1 MSAKSKS
8 PFPTREEILNYIQET
23 PGRVGKRELGRAFKL
38 NPAQKTRLKKE
49 LKALADEGLIERGH
63 GRKFV
68 EPGSLPGVTVVEV
81 SGTDIDGEI
90 LAKPVTWEHETPPP
104 IIYMAPLRQ
113 GQRALANGERVLAR
127 LEKLENEDDDRI
139 AYEARTIRR
148 IAHAPSETLGV
159 YMEHPSGEG
168 RVRSTN
174 RRHKSHF
181 LVTDDGGFDLKDGD
195 LVLTHA
201 VPGKRLGLPRVKVQE
216 KISRA
221 GPKAISLIAIY
232 EHDIPNRFPIEAVET
247 AEAAI
252 AAPLGKREDLRK
264 VPLITID
271 GEDARDFD
279 DAVFAEPD
287 AEVDGGWHLIV
298 AIADVS
304 WYVRPDSA
312 LDKEAY
318 KRGNS
323 VYFPD
328 RVVPM
333 LPEAL
338 SNGWCSLVQGEDR
351 PCLAV
356 HLWIDASGQ
365 LTRQR
370 FTRALMHSH
379 ARTTYTQ
386 IQNARDGDGDEQ
398 TAPLVDGV
406 INPLYGAY
414 ESLLKS
420 RTKRGVLELD
430 LPEKKIEISE
440 DGSVGGVSVRDR
452 FDSHKLI
459 EEFMVLANVAA
470 ATTLEQ
476 MKQPCMY
483 RIHDEPSLEKL
494 ESLRE
499 FLGTIDIPL
508 ARGQIIKPVEF
519 NKILGKAAGT
529 ANVHLVNQVVLRSQS
544 QAEYSPDNIGHFGL
558 ALKRYAHFT
567 SPIRRYSDLLVH
579 RALVR
584 GLKAGDGG
592 LNDDHKDYGEMGEH
606 LCITERRA
614 SGAERD
620 AVDRFTALYLSERV
634 GSLFKGRISGVT
646 HFGLFVELD
655 ETGADGLVP
664 MRTLG
669 DDYYEHDETQHLL
682 RGKRHGA
689 IYRLGDHVEVM
700 LMEADPITGGTTFQ
714 VMGDSDGKS
723 PSSRPAS
730 ARGKGGQKSHKKSS
744 KKSPKKAAAKSQRGA
759 SPRKPKGKSR
769 ASRRRAR
776 RNK

>member
-1 MSAKSKS
+1 MSRKSKA
-8 PFPTREEILNYIQET
+8 PFPSRDEILKYIQET
-23 PGRVGKRELGRAFKL
+23 PGRVGKRELSRAFQL
-38 NPAQKTRLKKE
+38 DGAQKIRLKKE
-49 LKALADEGLIERGH
+49 LKALGDEGLIERGH
-63 GRKFV
+63 GRRYV
-68 EPGSLPGVTVVEV
+68 EPGSLPSVTVLEV

-104 IIYMAPLRQ
+104 TIYMAPMRQ

-127 LEKLENEDDDRI
+127 LEKLENVEEGRI
-139 AYEARTIRR
+139 VYEARTIRR
-148 IAHAPSETLGV
+148 IAHAPSEMLGV

-181 LVTDDGGFDLKDGD
+181 LITDDGGLDLKDGD
-195 LVLTHA
+195 LVLTQA
-201 VPGKRLGLPRVKVQE
+201 VSGKRLGLPRVKVQE
-216 KISRA
+216 KLSRS
-221 GPKAISLIAIY
+221 GPKSISLIAIY
-232 EHDIPNRFPIEAVET
+232 EHDIPNRFPVEATEQ
-247 AEAAI
+247 AEAAVG
-252 AAPLGKREDLRK
+252 ASLGKREDLRK

-279 DAVFAEPD
+279 DAVFAEAD
-287 AEVDGGWHLIV
+287 EQVDGGWHLIV

-304 WYVRPDSA
+304 WYVHPEST
-312 LDKEAY
+312 LDKEAF

-338 SNGWCSLVQGEDR
+338 SNGWCSLVEGEDR
-351 PCLAV
+351 PCMAV
-356 HLWIDASGQ
+356 HLWIDAHGH
-365 LTRQR
+365 LTRHR
-370 FTRALMHSH
+370 FVRALMHSF

-386 IQNARDGDGDEQ
+386 IQNARDGNPDEK
-398 TAPLVDGV
+398 TAPLIDGV

-414 ESLLKS
+414 QSLLQARS
-420 RTKRGVLELD
+420 QRGVLELD
-430 LPEKKIEISE
+430 LPEKKIEIAE
-440 DGSVGGVSVRDR
+440 DGSVSGVSVRDR

-459 EEFMVLANVAA
+459 EEFMILANVAA
-470 ATTLEQ
+470 AETLENL
-476 MKQPCMY
+476 KQPCMY

-499 FLGTIDIPL
+499 FLATIDIPL
-508 ARGQIIKPVEF
+508 ARGQVMKPAEF
-519 NKILGKAAGT
+519 NKILGKAENTDNA
-529 ANVHLVNQVVLRSQS
+529 HLVNQVVLRSQS
-544 QAEYSPDNIGHFGL
+544 QAEYSPNNIGHFGL

-592 LNDDHKDYGEMGEH
+592 LQDNHKNYSEMGEH

-620 AVDRFTALYLSERV
+620 AVDRFTALYLSERMGAV
-634 GSLFKGRISGVT
+634 FKGRISGVT
-646 HFGLFVELD
+646 RFGLFVELD

-664 MRTLG
+664 IRTLG
-669 DDYYEHDETQHLL
+669 NDYYEHDEAHHLL
-682 RGKRHGA
+682 RGKRHGT
-689 IYRLGDHVEVM
+689 IYRLGDRVEVM
-700 LMEADPITGGTTFQ
+700 LMEADPITGGTTFE
-714 VMGDSDGKS
+714 VLGDGDATSGPGGAKGRKKRTVA
-723 PSSRPAS
+723 PTAK
-730 ARGKGGQKSHKKSS
+730 KGGAAGGRKGAKNSTGKTK
-744 KKSPKKAAAKSQRGA
+744 PKKA
-759 SPRKPKGKSR
+759 KGKSR

-776 RNK
+776 QKS